1 MLDLDQGCRMIL
13 LSWTVDAGSSPVF
26 QFVAVELF
34 GPGVDLEMH
43 VGLSLSVTQG
53 LIASGG
59 QSSDQE

>member
-1 MLDLDQGCRMIL
+1 MIL